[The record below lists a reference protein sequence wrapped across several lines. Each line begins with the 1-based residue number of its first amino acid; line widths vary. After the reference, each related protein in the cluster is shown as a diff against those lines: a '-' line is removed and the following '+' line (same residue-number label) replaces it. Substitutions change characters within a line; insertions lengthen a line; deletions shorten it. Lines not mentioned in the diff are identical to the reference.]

1 MPDGMS
7 VLQIVEAL
15 EPTIERVDPWDFYP
29 DMSAKNVEE
38 AEFVF
43 ERRRLSKKQLRD
55 MAQLP
60 GVLVSQ
66 LREIVKSSAKD
77 THIAKDFTDDIRN
90 ITGINTVGEGNK
102 YEIWEYHG
110 PISKSEL
117 ADAMSMSDE
126 QWMKKRLTSSMTR

>member
-1 MPDGMS
+1 
-7 VLQIVEAL
+7 
-15 EPTIERVDPWDFYP
+15 
-29 DMSAKNVEE
+29 
-38 AEFVF
+38 
-43 ERRRLSKKQLRD
+43 

-102 YEIWEYHG
+102 YEIWS
-110 PISKSEL
+110 ITARSRSQL

-126 QWMKKRLTSSMTR
+126 QMDEEEIDELDDEIEATVFFSGNNVIKVAINPMDSDDRPFAVFNWEKDESSIFDGVPC

>member
-43 ERRRLSKKQLRD
+43 ERRRLSKKQLRTWHSY
-55 MAQLP
+55 L
-60 GVLVSQ
+60 G
-66 LREIVKSSAKD
+66 
-77 THIAKDFTDDIRN
+77 
-90 ITGINTVGEGNK
+90 
-102 YEIWEYHG
+102 Y
-110 PISKSEL
+110 
-117 ADAMSMSDE
+117 
-126 QWMKKRLTSSMTR
+126 